1 MTYIN
6 DQGKLTEGK
15 FPIFYPYIK
24 INDGLGH
31 TPANY
36 HVYSLIGYKQ
46 AADPDTKR
54 LNYIPIYGLVSKK
67 GYKYRGHT
75 VVEYGKESQFDFNKE
90 SVWDYTEALQNQ
102 EALADMADDYSKP
115 NWQNSDIHLITDLP
129 PYQNMN
135 YAKEQQDMVFEWE
148 QDDKDESE
156 QDVVLSE
163 ADESKDSDSK
173 NILQLEADLLYKM
186 KEYLTELSKD
196 NTDLAARKTYKG
208 FITQLKDNQ
217 IFVFG
222 SNTQGRHG
230 KGAALIARNKFGAI
244 YGQAEGPQGQ
254 SYAIITKDL
263 TKSIHPSRTKEQI
276 TQQIHDLYEY
286 ARNNPDKEFLVAYSG
301 TGTNLNAY
309 SNKEMADMF
318 SSEVIPNNIMFEDEF
333 NSLLNERNW
342 VDAKIE
348 EFTQL
353 LRKENPTTPEEVEGL
368 INKFIC
374 NL

>member
-1 MTYIN
+1 MVPNIIMGERQDKTDKPAIRPSNWLSMTYVN
-6 DQGKLTEGK
+6 AEGKLIEGK

-46 AADPDTKR
+46 AVDPDTKR

-75 VVEYGKESQFDFNKE
+75 VVEYGKESQFDFNRE
-90 SVWDYTEALQNQ
+90 NVWDYTEALQNQ
-102 EALADMADDYSKP
+102 EALADMSDEYSKP

-156 QDVVLSE
+156 QGVVLSE

-196 NTDLAARKTYKG
+196 NADLASK
-208 FITQLKDNQ
+208 ID
-217 IFVFG
+217 
-222 SNTQGRHG
+222 
-230 KGAALIARNKFGAI
+230 
-244 YGQAEGPQGQ
+244 
-254 SYAIITKDL
+254 D
-263 TKSIHPSRTKEQI
+263 
-276 TQQIHDLYEY
+276 
-286 ARNNPDKEFLVAYSG
+286 
-301 TGTNLNAY
+301 
-309 SNKEMADMF
+309 
-318 SSEVIPNNIMFEDEF
+318 
-333 NSLLNERNW
+333 
-342 VDAKIE
+342 KIE